1 MRGVERVGSN
11 EGLTTSSRGEMNGE
25 EEEVENVPK
34 KGDVENPTAVE
45 LELRLEIAW
54 VLVLELELET
64 IQTGDTGGD

>member
-1 MRGVERVGSN
+1 MREVERVGSN
-11 EGLTTSSRGEMNGE
+11 EGLTTSSRGEMNG

-64 IQTGDTGGD
+64 MQTGDTGGD